1 MTKKT
6 ILSLVLA
13 SAFTANAQDL
23 QSNQL
28 TNQGTAITKTA
39 QQALFAGVPSFNDSS
54 AGTVSVIDNGDGTVS
69 VSFSQWPYQNGAH
82 LSETVPTFVMAHG
95 RHVQA
100 DGSIWEVGT
109 VDLNGSSTMLSY
121 TETMPQ
127 IPYVFLTGQTR
138 KGSEPY
144 TARASHVT
152 RLGFNAQVQYQESS
166 VGTEVSETVA
176 YLAVYAPYTEGRLDS
191 GISYKFDQ
199 VKATDQLTPV
209 GEHDIF
215 LQEEQSKDAEIT
227 HTTEVINVLELNGHL
242 FAQDMTTLGG
252 DTVTIR
258 ANLNVREPEAPEPQ
272 SCQAILSADPSAQS
286 GYYTLDV
293 DGNGGLSEFT
303 TYCDMEYQ
311 GGGWTLVSI
320 RFAPNKNYD
329 GWPNDLT
336 GFMVEAQNITSFD
349 DNYHLPD
356 AHWQYIKD
364 TYSELM
370 MTMPTFNGAYAIADI
385 AVLKNANC
393 VPLQDTLGLIPGET
407 GERSYRL
414 FWHENSGCS
423 GSGSD
428 YSMLNYQ
435 NIYGFS
441 KIYKSTNIVTYVSQQ
456 TSYVYVR

>member
-1 MTKKT
+1 MYKKT
-6 ILSLVLA
+6 LIALIMA
-13 SAFTANAQDL
+13 SAFSVNAQEL
-23 QSNQL
+23 QFNQI
-28 TNQGTAITKTA
+28 TEQGISIGKTA
-39 QQALFAGVPSFNDSS
+39 QQAIFSGVASFNDPT
-54 AGTVSVIDNGDGTVS
+54 AGTVSVVDNNDGTVN
-69 VSFSQWPYQNGAH
+69 VSFSEWPYLDGLH
-82 LSETVPTFVMAHG
+82 LNETVSTFVLDYG
-95 RHVQA
+95 RHLQS
-100 DGSIWEVGT
+100 DGSIWEVGV
-109 VDLNGSSTMLSY
+109 VDLNGSSQMFSFS
-121 TETMPQ
+121 ETMPQ
-127 IPYVFLTGQTR
+127 VPYVFLTGQTR
-138 KGSEPY
+138 NGVEPY

-166 VGTEVSETVA
+166 TGSEVNEKVA
-176 YLAVYAPYTEGRLDS
+176 YLSVYAPNSEGRLDS
-191 GISYKFDQ
+191 GISYKLNQ
-199 VKATDQLTPV
+199 VKATDQITQA

-215 LQEEQSKDAEIT
+215 LHEEQSKDTELT
-227 HTTEVINVLELNGHL
+227 HTTEVVNVLELNGHL
-242 FAQDMTTLGG
+242 FAQDITTLGS
-252 DTVTIR
+252 DTMTIR

-272 SCQAILSADPSAQS
+272 SCQAILNADPSAQS

-293 DGNGGLSEFT
+293 DGRGGLSEFT

-336 GFMVEAQNITSFD
+336 GFMVEAQNITSLD

-435 NIYGFS
+435 NIYGYS